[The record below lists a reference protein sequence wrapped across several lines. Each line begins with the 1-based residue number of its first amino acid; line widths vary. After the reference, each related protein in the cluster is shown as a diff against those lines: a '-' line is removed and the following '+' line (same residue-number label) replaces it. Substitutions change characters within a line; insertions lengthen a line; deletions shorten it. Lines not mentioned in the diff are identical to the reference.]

1 MGEKNKISKELKEKL
16 FLKRKNGYTR
26 ISSEDEKASFA
37 FADDYKAFLDTAKTE
52 REAVEEAL
60 RLLKA
65 KGFTEYKKGMKLKAD
80 ADEALQNIK
89 DDAEDVCYDARYEAK
104 VKAAIDARRAE
115 IEERI
120 RAEVEAEL
128 AEEVEAIEAEVAA
141 AEAGEHADE

>member
-1 MGEKNKISKELKEKL
+1 MGYGKL
-16 FLKRKNGYTR
+16 
-26 ISSEDEKASFA
+26 IA
-37 FADDYKAFLDTAKTE
+37 FAGGTVLPGVVKAIASQPQV
-52 REAVEEAL
+52 REAVVNCV
-60 RLLKA
+60 A
-65 KGFTEYKKGMKLKAD
+65 KGMQLKAD

-141 AEAGEHADE
+141 AEAEEYADE